1 MTRRQ
6 AELLLLCG
14 FLILAVLLYRSTAAY
29 PPTVQNSTARYVRF
43 LGLAL
48 GFFSL
53 LELGLWFRKGAAV
66 KAEKL
71 AVAAVPGRFWGLFI
85 LLVVYSASLTRAGF
99 YLASAVFLPLA
110 MLLLGARKPL
120 TIVLTT
126 GGVLLFIYLVFA
138 RLLAVPLPAG
148 TLF

>member
-6 AELLLLCG
+6 AEFLLLCG
-14 FLILAVLLYRSTAAY
+14 FLILAVLLYRSTASY
-29 PPTVQNSTARYVRF
+29 PPSVQNSTARYVRF

-48 GFFSL
+48 GFFSI
-53 LELGLWFRKGAAV
+53 LELVLWFRKAPA
-66 KAEKL
+66 KAELL

-85 LLVVYSASLTRAGF
+85 LLVVYGAVLSPAGF
-99 YLASAVFLPLA
+99 YPASAVFLPLA
-110 MLLLGARKPL
+110 MFLLGARKPL
-120 TIVLTT
+120 TIILTT

-138 RLLAVPLPAG
+138 RLLEVPLPAG